1 MAAQIKTC
9 SLRGGEAMPEDRP
22 MPNANLRV
30 LLVAIEEVMGE
41 NGAKA
46 VLKAGG
52 LERFIGNYPPNNTAL
67 DASFGDYG
75 AAQQAVEDFYGPRG
89 ARAMLIR
96 IGRATFRYT
105 LQEQPAILGLA
116 GLALK
121 ALPMGTRMKVV
132 LENITNAA
140 NRDVNLKAHL
150 REEPD
155 AYYYVNEEC
164 PCRWRPKHPQPAC
177 FVTVGVLQEAMLWA
191 TSKNFKVEELA
202 CISNGASACV
212 YRIPKQ
218 PIE

>member
-1 MAAQIKTC
+1 
-9 SLRGGEAMPEDRP
+9 MPEDRP
-22 MPNANLRV
+22 MPNATLRI
-30 LLVAIEEVMGE
+30 LLMAIEEVMGE

-46 VLKAGG
+46 VLHSGG
-52 LERFIGNYPPNNTAL
+52 LGHFIDNYPPNNTELNSNFA
-67 DASFGDYG
+67 DYG
-75 AAQQAVEDFYGPRG
+75 TAQQAVEDFYGPRG

-121 ALPMGTRMKVV
+121 ALPTGARMKLV
-132 LENITNAA
+132 LDNLTKAA
-140 NRDVNLKAHL
+140 NEDVNLKAQL

-155 AYYYVNEEC
+155 SYYYVNEEC
-164 PCRWRPKHPQPAC
+164 PCRWRPKHDKPAC

-191 TSKNFKVEELA
+191 TRKNFKAEEVA
-202 CISNGASACV
+202 CISSGASACV

>member
-1 MAAQIKTC
+1 MP
-9 SLRGGEAMPEDRP
+9 EPEDRP
-22 MPNANLRV
+22 MPNAQLYI

-46 VLKAGG
+46 VLRAGG
-52 LERFIGNYPPNNTAL
+52 LGHFIDNYPPNNTEL
-67 DASFGDYG
+67 EASMADFG

-121 ALPMGTRMKVV
+121 ALPMGSRMKKV
-132 LENITNAA
+132 LDNITKAA
-140 NRDVNLKAHL
+140 NEDVNLKAHL
-150 REEPD
+150 RED
-155 AYYYVNEEC
+155 QNTYYYVNEVC
-164 PCRWRPKHPQPAC
+164 PCQWRPKHERPAC
-177 FVTVGVLQEAMLWA
+177 FTTVGVLLEAMQWA
-191 TSKNFKVEELA
+191 TGRNFKVEEVA

-212 YRIPKQ
+212 YRIPKE
-218 PIE
+218 PME

>member
-1 MAAQIKTC
+1 
-9 SLRGGEAMPEDRP
+9 MPEDRP
-22 MPNANLRV
+22 MPNATLRI
-30 LLVAIEEVMGE
+30 LLMAIEEVMGE

-46 VLKAGG
+46 VLHSGG
-52 LERFIGNYPPNNTAL
+52 LGHFIDNYPPNNTELNSNFA
-67 DASFGDYG
+67 DYG
-75 AAQQAVEDFYGPRG
+75 TAQQAVEDFYGPRG

-121 ALPMGTRMKVV
+121 ALPTGARMKLV
-132 LENITNAA
+132 LDNITKAA
-140 NRDVNLKAHL
+140 NEDVNLKAQL

-155 AYYYVNEEC
+155 SYYYVNEEC
-164 PCRWRPKHPQPAC
+164 PCRWRPKHDKPAC
-177 FVTVGVLQEAMLWA
+177 FVTVGVLQQAMLWA
-191 TSKNFKVEELA
+191 TGKNFKAEEVV